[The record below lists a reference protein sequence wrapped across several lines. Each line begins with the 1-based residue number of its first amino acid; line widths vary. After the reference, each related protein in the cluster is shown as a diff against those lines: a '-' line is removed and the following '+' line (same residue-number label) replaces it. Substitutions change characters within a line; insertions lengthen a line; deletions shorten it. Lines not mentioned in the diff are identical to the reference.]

1 MDSDMKQIAEV
12 STSGARTVGV
22 LGGMGPL
29 ATTDFLRKLIEQT
42 PAQSDQEHIP
52 VLVYSLP
59 QIPDRSAAMAGL
71 GPSPAPMMEQG
82 IGTLV
87 GAGAGCIVITC
98 NTAHAW
104 YEEVAPSAGVPVLH
118 IADSVMDWIG
128 RTGAPGRRIGLLATQ
143 ATVDAGFYQSR
154 FGQRGYDCLAVPEE
168 LYQRWVWAGISAVK
182 AGNPQRG
189 GALLSQA
196 GEWLISEG
204 ADVLLLACTE
214 IPVALQAVR
223 SPLLGRSIDA
233 TRALAQACVDWAR
246 PVVM

>member
-1 MDSDMKQIAEV
+1 MVMN
-12 STSGARTVGV
+12 RTVGV
-22 LGGMGPL
+22 LGGMGPM
-29 ATTDFLRKLIEQT
+29 ATADFLQKLIEQT

-87 GAGAGCIVITC
+87 DAGAGCVVITC

-104 YEEVAPSAGVPVLH
+104 YDEVAPAAGVPVLH
-118 IADSVMDWIG
+118 IADSVMAWIA
-128 RTGAPGRRIGLLATQ
+128 RSEVAGRRIGLLATQ
-143 ATVDAGFYQSR
+143 ATVDAGFYQNR
-154 FGQRGYDCLAVPEE
+154 FRQSGYECIAPPPD

-182 AGNPQRG
+182 AGDPMRG

-204 ADVLLLACTE
+204 ADLLLLACTE
-214 IPVALQAVR
+214 IPVAFQAVKT
-223 SPLLGRSIDA
+223 PLLGRSIDA
-233 TRALAQACVDWAR
+233 TRALAQACVEWAR
-246 PVVM
+246 PVVV